1 MKNIITLEIIKE
13 EMDDVIR
20 YPENTIITAD
30 AKLWAESHSKVLYVG
45 NECVVKPDKG
55 EKKEDQVVISVVG
68 KDKVGIIASIARMLA
83 DHNINIID
91 INQTLI
97 NGLFT
102 MIMVVDISLCTVDF
116 NQLKKNLDELG
127 NKIGVKI
134 DAQKQAIFNYM
145 QRI

>member
-1 MKNIITLEIIKE
+1 MKNIITLDVIKE
-13 EMDDVIR
+13 ESGDTLR
-20 YPENTIITAD
+20 YPEGTIITAD
-30 AKLWAESHSKVLYVG
+30 AKSWAKSNLKTLYVG
-45 NECVVKPDKG
+45 DECIVKPDKD
-55 EKKEDQVVISVVG
+55 KNKEDQVVISVVG
-68 KDKVGIIASIARMLA
+68 KDKIGIIASISGMLA
-83 DHNINIID
+83 EYNVNIVD

-102 MIMVVDISLCTVDF
+102 MIMVVDISLCTLDF
-116 NQLKKNLDELG
+116 NQFKKNLDELG